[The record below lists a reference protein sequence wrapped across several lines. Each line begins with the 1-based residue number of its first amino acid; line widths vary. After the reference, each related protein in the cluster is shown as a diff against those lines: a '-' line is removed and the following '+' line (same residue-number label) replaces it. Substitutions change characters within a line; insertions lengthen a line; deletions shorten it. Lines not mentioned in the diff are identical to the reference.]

1 MLDSVPAYCWSLQA
15 RLRALADAV
24 NEELSAVAEDE
35 GVVEWPPLHG
45 RDVSGWWRSIIRV
58 TKLSKAEVVKVKSVC
73 NLGGDWWTCHQ
84 NSSLYIFLCCSD
96 R

>member
-45 RDVSGWWRSIIRV
+45 RDVSGW
-58 TKLSKAEVVKVKSVC
+58 
-73 NLGGDWWTCHQ
+73 
-84 NSSLYIFLCCSD
+84 
-96 R
+96 